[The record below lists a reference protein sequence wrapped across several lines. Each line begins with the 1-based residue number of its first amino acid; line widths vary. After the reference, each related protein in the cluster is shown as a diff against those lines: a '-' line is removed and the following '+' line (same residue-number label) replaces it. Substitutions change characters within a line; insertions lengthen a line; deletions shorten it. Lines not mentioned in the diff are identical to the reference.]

1 MKRIKLFEDFISE
14 KAQSADLYKIYITI
28 DGPDQK
34 WYNHKDLKDS
44 SIYVWITPENYD
56 EIDIDMEF
64 PVLTYNKTITQNLL
78 KDGRIK
84 EENVYNLP
92 EFYPIVGS
100 KKKFHQRVSDS
111 ENIPKTAYT
120 PEDAMEIGFPLIA
133 KPAKGHSGLGIQI
146 FKNKEDWDTADHSKF
161 NVYSEYIDKNSE
173 HRVMLFKGA
182 PFFWM
187 ERNPVND
194 KAKSGD
200 GSGEDRMM
208 FKYIKKDIN
217 KIPESFSKV
226 VRKFAEIFNELPFVC
241 FDIMEDKSGKIY
253 VIEGN
258 SHPGS
263 PFNVPNELYKLIF
276 KDFYKREVSKE
287 TMAKINE
294 ISKYM
299 DEITASDKSK
309 NFEIN
314 L

>member
-1 MKRIKLFEDFISE
+1 MKKIKLFEEFLNE
-14 KAQSADLYKIYITI
+14 KSQNLDLHKIYITI

-44 SIYVWITPENYD
+44 SIYIWITPENYKD
-56 EIDIDMEF
+56 LDIDKSF
-64 PVLTYNKTITQNLL
+64 PVLTYNKTISEDLL
-78 KDGRIK
+78 DAGKIK
-84 EENVYNLP
+84 KENVYNLP
-92 EFYPIVGS
+92 EHYGIVGS
-100 KKKFHQRVSDS
+100 KKEFHKRVNGHD
-111 ENIPKTAYT
+111 NIPKTAYST
-120 PEDAMEIGFPLIA
+120 EDALKIGFPLIG

-146 FKNKEDWDTADHSKF
+146 FKNQKDWGSADHSKF
-161 NVYSEYIDKNSE
+161 NVYSEYIDKKSE
-173 HRVMLFKGA
+173 HRVMLFKGT

-200 GSGEDRMM
+200 GNGEDRMM

-217 KIPESFSKV
+217 KLPESFNTV
-226 VRKFAEIFNELPFVC
+226 VSEFAKIFNELPFVC
-241 FDIMEDKSGKIY
+241 FDIMEDKDGKIY

-276 KDFYKREVSKE
+276 KDFYGKDVSKE
-287 TMAKINE
+287 SNTEIDRLNKI
-294 ISKYM
+294 M
-299 DEITASDKSK
+299 DEVTASDKSK
-309 NFEIN
+309 NFEIK